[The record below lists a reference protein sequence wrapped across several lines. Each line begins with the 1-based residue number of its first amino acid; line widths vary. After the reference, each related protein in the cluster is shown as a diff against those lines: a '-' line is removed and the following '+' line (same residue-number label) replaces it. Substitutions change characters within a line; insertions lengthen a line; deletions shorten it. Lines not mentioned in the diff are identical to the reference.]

1 MTEDTK
7 KDDTELQQDIPPS
20 EGMDSPDAS
29 AAPSPEERI
38 AQLEAEA
45 AAFKDKALRALADAE
60 NTRRRAERDLGEAR
74 RYGAAGLAR
83 DLLTVADN
91 LRRALDSVA
100 GEAPEGGEA
109 AKNFV
114 VGVEMIERELLTA
127 FEKHGI
133 RRLDPLGEK
142 FDPEY
147 HQAMYELET
156 AERPAGTVA
165 EVLQPGYVMHDRLL
179 RAAMV
184 AVAKGGPTAPPEDAD
199 RVDTTA

>member
-7 KDDTELQQDIPPS
+7 KDDTELQQDIPAS
-20 EGMDSPDAS
+20 EGADSPDAS
-29 AAPSPEERI
+29 AASSPEERI

-109 AKNFV
+109 AKNLV
-114 VGVEMIERELLTA
+114 VGVEMVERELLTA

-133 RRLDPLGEK
+133 RRLDPLGQR

-184 AVAKGGPTAPPEDAD
+184 AVAKGGPATPPEDAD